1 MNKYT
6 IGLDF
11 GTLSCRGIIAAVADG
26 EQIASA
32 QFVYPHG
39 IMDTALPCGKVLPPG
54 FMLQHPQDYL
64 DALHVILPGL
74 MKSSGIA
81 KEQIIGIGVDF
92 TSCTML
98 PVKAD
103 GTPLCFLPEYEKEPH
118 AWVKLW
124 KHHAAQS
131 QADRITAIAVERGE
145 PFLRRC
151 GGKVSA
157 QNAFPKLMEV
167 LEKAPSVYDAMDL
180 WVEAADWI
188 VWKLTGRLS
197 RSACCLSYK
206 AFYDLRDGFPNEDF
220 FTALS
225 QKFSGML
232 ETKMAGPV
240 APVAGKAGEITAE
253 LAPLLGLSSGT
264 TVSTPMVDG
273 HACFPAAGITGPGAM
288 LGILGTSA
296 AYLMLSPSKEPIP
309 GLCGTVDSGLVPGFW
324 GLEAGLNCMGDHF
337 AWAAEN
343 VSPPDYTQEARE
355 RNISLHHLLTEKARH
370 LKPGQSG
377 LIALD
382 WWNGNRS
389 LLMDA
394 NLSGLLIGMTLAT
407 RPEEIYRALLE
418 ATAYATR
425 LIVEHF
431 QAHGLPVTEFRFTG
445 GISRKNPLLMQIFAD
460 VLKMKVTVLHTEQ
473 GSALGSAIY
482 AAAAAGVKYGGYR
495 DVMQAICHMS
505 SPVQQEYRPIFENS
519 CMYDRLYAEY
529 KALHDTFG
537 LHSPMM
543 KRLHLIRREAA
554 QSRATSNNEGVIK

>member
-6 IGLDF
+6 IGLDY

-32 QFVYPHG
+32 HFVYPHG
-39 IMDTALPCGKVLPPG
+39 IMDTSLPCGTALPPG
-54 FMLQHPQDYL
+54 WALQHPQDYV
-64 DALHVILPGL
+64 DALHFILPEL
-74 MKSSGIA
+74 MKSSGLHPQ
-81 KEQIIGIGVDF
+81 QIIGVGVDF

-103 GTPLCFLPEYEKEPH
+103 GTPLCFLPEYEGEPH
-118 AWVKLW
+118 AYAKLW
-124 KHHAAQS
+124 KHHAAQN
-131 QADRITAIAVERGE
+131 QADRITALAAQRDE

-151 GGKVSA
+151 GDKVSA
-157 QNAFPKLMEV
+157 QNAFPKLMQV
-167 LEKAPSVYDAMDL
+167 LEEAPHIYSAMDL

-188 VWKLTGRLS
+188 VWQLTGRLS
-197 RSACCLSYK
+197 HGACCLQYK
-206 AFYDLRDGFPNEDF
+206 AFYDLREGYPKEDF

-225 QKFSGML
+225 PAFSGVL
-232 ETKMAGPV
+232 NTKMSGSIS
-240 APVAGKAGEITAE
+240 PVAGKAGEITAN
-253 LAPLLGLSSGT
+253 AAYVFGLSKGT
-264 TVSTPMVDG
+264 AVSTPMVDG
-273 HACFPAAGITGPGAM
+273 HACFPSSGITGPGTM

-296 AYLMLSPSKEPIP
+296 AYLMLPSSPEPIP
-309 GLCGTVDSGLVPGFW
+309 GLCGTVDSGLVPGYW

-337 AWAAEN
+337 AWAADICC
-343 VSPPDYTQEARE
+343 PPAYAQEARE
-355 RNISLHHLLTEKARH
+355 RNRSIHELLTEKAQK

-389 LLMDA
+389 VLMDA
-394 NLSGLLIGMTLAT
+394 DLTGLLVGMTLHT
-407 RPEEIYRALLE
+407 VPEEIYRALLE

-431 QAHGLPVTEFRFTG
+431 HAHDIPVQEFRFTG
-445 GISRKNPLLMQIFAD
+445 GISRKNSFLMQIFAD
-460 VLKMKVTVLHTEQ
+460 VLKMPVMVLQTEQ

-482 AAAAAGVKYGGYR
+482 AAAAAGEKAGGYR
-495 DVMQAICHMS
+495 DLTQAILHMS

-519 CMYDRLYAEY
+519 CIYDRLYPEY

-537 LHSPMM
+537 LHNTMM
-543 KRLHLIRREAA
+543 KRLNHIRREASK
-554 QSRATSNNEGVIK
+554 SRNSSRK

>member
-1 MNKYT
+1 MKKYT

-39 IMDTALPCGKVLPPG
+39 IMDASLPCGTVLPAG
-54 FMLQHPQDYL
+54 WALQHPQDYL
-64 DALHVILPGL
+64 DALHAVLPGL
-74 MKSSGIA
+74 MQSSGIFP
-81 KEQIIGIGVDF
+81 EQIIGIGVDF

-98 PVKAD
+98 PVKKD
-103 GTPLCFLPEYEKEPH
+103 GTPLCFLPEYRQEPH
-118 AWVKLW
+118 AYAKLW

-131 QADRITAIAVERGE
+131 QADRITAIAAQRDE

-157 QNAFPKLMEV
+157 QNAFPKLMQV
-167 LEKAPSVYDAMDL
+167 LEEAPRIYDAMDL
-180 WVEAADWI
+180 WVEAADFI
-188 VWKLTGRLS
+188 VWRLTGRLS
-197 RSACCLSYK
+197 RGACCLSYK
-206 AFYDLRDGFPNEDF
+206 AFYDLRTGFPKDDF

-225 QKFSGML
+225 PAFSGVP

-240 APVAGKAGEITAE
+240 SPVAGKAGEITAE
-253 LAPLLGLSSGT
+253 MAQALGLAPGT
-264 TVSTPMVDG
+264 AVSTPMVDG
-273 HACFPAAGITGPGAM
+273 HACFPASGITGPGKM

-296 AYLMLSPSKEPIP
+296 AYLMLSPSPEPIP

-343 VSPPDYTQEARE
+343 LAPPAYAREARE
-355 RNISLHHLLTEKARH
+355 RDIGIHGLLTEKAQR

-394 NLSGLLIGMTLAT
+394 DLSGLLIGMTLHTA
-407 RPEEIYRALLE
+407 PEEIYRALLE

-431 QAHGLPVTEFRFTG
+431 QAHGLPVEEFRFTG
-445 GISRKNPLLMQIFAD
+445 GISRKNPLLMQILAD
-460 VLKMKVTVLHTEQ
+460 VLKMKVMVLTTEQ

-482 AAAAAGVKYGGYR
+482 AAAAAGERAGGYV
-495 DVMQAICHMS
+495 DLEQAILRMS
-505 SPVQQEYRPIFENS
+505 SPVQQEYRPVFENS
-519 CMYDRLYAEY
+519 ILYDRLHAEY

-537 LHSPMM
+537 LHSPVM
-543 KRLHLIRREAA
+543 KRLGLIRREAA
-554 QSRATSNNEGVIK
+554 KGRITDMDKGAGK

>member
-6 IGLDF
+6 IGLDY

-39 IMDTALPCGKVLPPG
+39 IMDTSLPCGTILPPG
-54 FMLQHPQDYL
+54 WALQHPQDYL
-64 DALHVILPGL
+64 DAMHFILQEL
-74 MKSSGIA
+74 MKLSGITSQ
-81 KEQIIGIGVDF
+81 QIIGIGVDF

-98 PVKAD
+98 PVKKD
-103 GTPLCFLPEYEKEPH
+103 GTPLCFLQKYEREPH
-118 AWVKLW
+118 AYPKLW

-131 QADRITAIAVERGE
+131 QADRITSIAAQRDE

-157 QNAFPKLMEV
+157 QNAFPKLMQV
-167 LEKAPSVYDAMDL
+167 LEEAPTIYDAMDL

-188 VWKLTGRLS
+188 VWQMTGRLS
-197 RSACCLSYK
+197 RGACCLSYK
-206 AFYDLRDGFPNEDF
+206 AFYDLHAGFPKEDF

-225 QKFSGML
+225 PAFSGVL

-240 APVAGKAGEITAE
+240 SPVAGKAGEITAE
-253 LAPLLGLSSGT
+253 TAHQLGLLQGT
-264 TVSTPMVDG
+264 AVSTPMVDG
-273 HACFPAAGITGPGAM
+273 HACFPSSGITGPGKM

-296 AYLMLSPSKEPIP
+296 AYLMLSPSSEPIP
-309 GLCGTVDSGLVPGFW
+309 GLCGTVDSGLVPGYY

-337 AWAAEN
+337 AWVAEACC
-343 VSPPDYTQEARE
+343 PPAYAREARE
-355 RNISLHHLLTEKARH
+355 RNIGIHSLLTEKAQR

-389 LLMDA
+389 VLMDA
-394 NLSGLLIGMTLAT
+394 DLSGLLIGMTLHT
-407 RPEEIYRALLE
+407 TPEEIYRALLE

-431 QAHGLPVTEFRFTG
+431 FAHGLPVEEFRFTG
-445 GISRKNPLLMQIFAD
+445 GISKKNPFLMQIFAD
-460 VLKMKVTVLHTEQ
+460 VLKMKVMVLATEQ

-482 AAAAAGVKYGGYR
+482 AAAAAGKQAGGYG
-495 DVMQAICHMS
+495 DLEQAILHMS

-519 CMYDRLYAEY
+519 SIYDRLYPEY

-537 LHSPMM
+537 LHNPLL
-543 KRLHLIRREAA
+543 KRLGLIRREAA
-554 QSRATSNNEGVIK
+554 KGRITGNDKGAGK

>member
-6 IGLDF
+6 IGLDY

-39 IMDTALPCGKVLPPG
+39 IMDTALPCGTALPPG
-54 FMLQHPQDYL
+54 WALQHPQDYL
-64 DALHVILPGL
+64 DALHFILTELIKSGGL
-74 MKSSGIA
+74 YP
-81 KEQIIGIGVDF
+81 EQIIGIGVDF

-98 PVKAD
+98 PVKQD
-103 GTPLCFLPEYEKEPH
+103 GTPLCFFPEYEKEPH
-118 AWVKLW
+118 AYAKLW

-131 QADRITAIAVERGE
+131 QADRITALAAKRDE

-151 GGKVSA
+151 GDKVSA
-157 QNAFPKLMEV
+157 QNAFPKLLQV
-167 LEKAPSVYDAMDL
+167 LEEAPSIYKAMDL

-188 VWKLTGRLS
+188 VWRLTGSLS
-197 RSACCLSYK
+197 RGACCLQYK
-206 AFYDLRDGFPNEDF
+206 AFYDLDGGFPKEDF
-220 FTALS
+220 FTALTPR
-225 QKFSGML
+225 FSGML

-240 APVAGKAGEITAE
+240 SPVAGKAGEVSADAAHLFGLTQGTAV
-253 LAPLLGLSSGT
+253 G
-264 TVSTPMVDG
+264 TPMVDG
-273 HACFPAAGITGPGAM
+273 HACFPSSGITGPGKM

-296 AYLMLSPSKEPIP
+296 AYLMLSPSSEPIP
-309 GLCGTVDSGLVPGFW
+309 GLCGTVDSGLVPGYF

-343 VSPPDYTQEARE
+343 CCPPAYIKEARE
-355 RNISLHHLLTEKARH
+355 RSISIHELLTEKAQK

-389 LLMDA
+389 VLMDA
-394 NLSGLLIGMTLAT
+394 NLSGLLIGMTLHT
-407 RPEEIYRALLE
+407 TPEDIYRALLE
-418 ATAYATR
+418 ATAFATR

-431 QAHGLPVTEFRFTG
+431 KAHNLPVEEFRFTG

-460 VLKMKVTVLHTEQ
+460 VLKMKVMVLQTEQ

-482 AAAAAGVKYGGYR
+482 AAAAVGEMKGGYPGL
-495 DVMQAICHMS
+495 DQAILHMS
-505 SPVQQEYRPIFENS
+505 SPVQQEYRPVFENS
-519 CMYDRLYAEY
+519 CMYDRLYPEY
-529 KALHDTFG
+529 KALHDIFG
-537 LHSPMM
+537 LQNPIM
-543 KRLHLIRREAA
+543 KRLIDIRREVSKGR
-554 QSRATSNNEGVIK
+554 QNL

>member
-6 IGLDF
+6 IGLDY

-39 IMDTALPCGKVLPPG
+39 IMDASLPCGTVLPPG
-54 FMLQHPQDYL
+54 WALQHPQDYL
-64 DALHVILPGL
+64 DAMYFILPEL
-74 MKSSGIA
+74 MKSSGLPP
-81 KEQIIGIGVDF
+81 EQIIGVGVDF

-103 GTPLCFLPEYEKEPH
+103 STPLCFLPEYEKEPH
-118 AWVKLW
+118 AFAKLW

-131 QADRITAIAVERGE
+131 QADRITAIAAQRDEN
-145 PFLRRC
+145 FLRRC

-157 QNAFPKLMEV
+157 QNAFPKLMQV
-167 LEKAPSVYDAMDL
+167 LKEAPHIYHAMDL

-188 VWKLTGRLS
+188 VWQLTGRLS
-197 RSACCLSYK
+197 RGACCLQYK
-206 AFYDLRDGFPNEDF
+206 AFYDLREGFPKEDF
-220 FTALS
+220 FTALTPA
-225 QKFSGML
+225 FSGIL
-232 ETKMAGPV
+232 KTKMAGPV
-240 APVAGKAGEITAE
+240 SPVAGKAGKINLEA
-253 LAPLLGLSSGT
+253 AHAMGLSQGT
-264 TVSTPMVDG
+264 AVSTPMVDG
-273 HACFPAAGITGPGAM
+273 HACFPASGIVGPGAM

-296 AYLMLSPSKEPIP
+296 AYLMLSPSSEPIP

-337 AWAAEN
+337 AWAAD
-343 VSPPDYTQEARE
+343 VCCPPAYAKESRE
-355 RNISLHHLLTEKARH
+355 RNMGIHALLTEKAQK

-389 LLMDA
+389 VLMDA
-394 NLSGLLIGMTLAT
+394 NLSGLLIGMTLHT
-407 RPEEIYRALLE
+407 TPEEIYRALLE

-431 QAHGLPVTEFRFTG
+431 RAHGIPVEEFRFTG

-460 VLKMKVTVLHTEQ
+460 VLKMKVMVLQTEQ

-482 AAAAAGVKYGGYR
+482 AAAAAGEEAGGYR
-495 DVMQAICHMS
+495 DITQAILHMM
-505 SPVQQEYRPIFENS
+505 SPVQQEYLPIFENS
-519 CMYDRLYAEY
+519 CIYDRLYPEY
-529 KALHDTFG
+529 KTLHDTFG
-537 LHSPMM
+537 VQTPMM
-543 KRLHLIRREAA
+543 KRLHLIRRE
-554 QSRATSNNEGVIK
+554 SLKATDILKGASN